1 MARLEVALSGFGF
14 TGDNTIAMT
23 NLCRDE
29 VTIPL
34 KDKIESVFGGSFNT
48 NGLGAVLT

>member
-1 MARLEVALSGFGF
+1 
-14 TGDNTIAMT
+14 MT

-29 VTIPL
+29 VTTVL

-48 NGLGAVLT
+48 NGGWVAGRPRASLQG